1 MDSRQE
7 YADVAV
13 LVPCYNEEPTIE
25 KVVRDFKQD
34 LPGAQIYVF
43 DNNSTDRTAE
53 RARHAGAKVVLSARQ
68 GKGNVVRHMFDV
80 IQAKYYVMVDG
91 DDTYPSSAAPELV
104 QLAKSSGAAMI
115 VGARLNDR
123 EPESFRRFHQ
133 AGNVLLARL
142 LSSIF
147 RTRVTDVLSGYRV
160 FSSEFVNTVPLIS
173 QGFEIETELTL
184 QSVAKNFVIREHPIK
199 YGSRKQ
205 GSYSKLNTYRDGVLI
220 LKLVFMLF
228 RDYKPLTFFSLIGLM
243 IGSASLMAGLPSI
256 LDYYHAGKV
265 YHLPRAVLAAGLG
278 VVAVMSVGLGIV
290 LHTIRNYHNENFE
303 LWRKV
308 IKRIP

>member
-1 MDSRQE
+1 MF
-7 YADVAV
+7 
-13 LVPCYNEEPTIE
+13 LTTIPPTAPL
-25 KVVRDFKQD
+25 KW
-34 LPGAQIYVF
+34 
-43 DNNSTDRTAE
+43 
-53 RARHAGAKVVLSARQ
+53 RAMQARRLSCPLA

-80 IQAKYYVMVDG
+80 IQARYYVMVDG

-104 QLAKSSGAAMI
+104 QLAKSSGAAMV

-123 EPESFRRFHQ
+123 EPESFRRFHE

-160 FSSEFVNTVPLIS
+160 FSSDFVNTIPLIS

-184 QSVAKNFVIREHPIK
+184 QAVAKNFVIHEHPIK
-199 YGSRKQ
+199 YGSRAQ
-205 GSYSKLNTYRDGVLI
+205 GSYSKLNTYKDGVLI

-243 IGSASLMAGLPSI
+243 IGGASLMAGLPSI
-256 LDYYHAGKV
+256 LDYYHEGKV

-278 VVAVMSVGLGIV
+278 VVAVMSVGLGIL